1 MPDEASTSSPAPW
14 RVDRHDHQQI
24 TRVRRQYNQWV
35 ADQTLEDYALR
46 FTADKARR
54 WSPFRVGSAAFGAI
68 SFLACEAI
76 GGSLTLT
83 YGFSNTILAI
93 AVVSVVIFFTSLP
106 IGYYASKFGVDMDL
120 LTRGAGFGYIGS
132 TITSLIYAGFTF
144 ILFAV
149 EASIM
154 SQALV
159 MCLDIPIA
167 LAHVI
172 SALVVLPIAALG
184 IRVISSMQLWTQ
196 PIWLVLQLAPLI
208 YLMIVD
214 AETISGWT
222 SYAGEHQG
230 TGFNLLLFGAYGR
243 AVTSSAITFVS
254 KAAVESDLAERLGV
268 LKELVPVSGTR
279 TVNKAA
285 MIHNNFAPTVEVDPE
300 TYEVRVNG
308 DIVTCEP
315 AKVLAMAQRY
325 FLF

>member
-1 MPDEASTSSPAPW
+1 MPDEASTSSPAQW
-14 RVDRHDHQQI
+14 RDDRHDHQQI

-196 PIWLVLQLAPLI
+196 PIWLVLQLAPLV

-230 TGFNLLLFGAYGR
+230 TGFNLLLFGAAASITLSLLPQIGEQVDYLRFLPDRKRVSSWSWWSAVLTAGPGWIVIGAAKLIAGSFLAYIALSHGLSPER
-243 AVTSSAITFVS
+243 AVQLT
-254 KAAVESDLAERLGV
+254 
-268 LKELVPVSGTR
+268 
-279 TVNKAA
+279 
-285 MIHNNFAPTVEVDPE
+285 
-300 TYEVRVNG
+300 
-308 DIVTCEP
+308 
-315 AKVLAMAQRY
+315 
-325 FLF
+325 